1 MKRNYELRN
10 WEGMVDEESGG
21 DFMEAMVKHLVQIA
35 LLCTRNSP
43 HERPRM
49 SEVVWMLVVGEGSA
63 ERSEEEVNY
72 DGYESDGTAA
82 EELSGPR

>member
-1 MKRNYELRN
+1 MQRNYELRN
-10 WEGMVDEESGG
+10 WEGMVDEDSGG
-21 DFMEAMVKHLVQIA
+21 DFMEAVVKLLVQIA

-49 SEVVWMLVVGEGSA
+49 SEIVWMLNISEGSV
-63 ERSEEEVNY
+63 ERSEEEVYY